1 MRVLV
6 TGASGQLGIDC
17 SVAFADDD
25 VILAG
30 RDRIDLT
37 QPSSVRLAV
46 AEIRPDVVVNCA
58 AYTAVDR
65 AESDSEMAFVVNGDG
80 ARAVALGCVDAGAR
94 MIHISTD
101 YVYDGTQLSPY
112 VEGDATNPV
121 SVYGR
126 SKLAGDLAVG
136 EVLGDQQ
143 STIVRTSWVCGA
155 HGSNMVKTV
164 LRLMAMD
171 PKRTLTFVD
180 DQFGHP
186 TFTSGLAEKIRE
198 IALAELGGLFHVT
211 HQGAV
216 SWYEFVGEIL
226 EAAGYS
232 RDQVQPISTIDLMPA
247 RPAVRPMNSVLD
259 NARLSALGVELLP
272 DFREVLPGVVSA
284 IQSAS

>member
-1 MRVLV
+1 MRVLI
-6 TGASGQLGIDC
+6 TGAAGQLGTDC
-17 SVAFADDD
+17 AVAFADDD
-25 VILAG
+25 VVLAG

-37 QPSSVRLAV
+37 QPSSVRSAV
-46 AEIRPDVVVNCA
+46 AEFRPDVVVNCA

-65 AESDSEMAFVVNGDG
+65 AESHSEMAFVVNGDG

-112 VEGDATNPV
+112 VEGDAPNPL

-164 LRLMAMD
+164 LRLMALD
-171 PKRTLTFVD
+171 PQRTLTFVD

-198 IALAELGGLFHVT
+198 LALAEVGGLIHVT

-232 RDQVQPISTIDLMPA
+232 SDQVQPISTNDLTPA
-247 RPAVRPMNSVLD
+247 RPAVRPMNSVLA
-259 NARLSALGVELLP
+259 NARLSAMGMALLP
-272 DFREVLPGVVSA
+272 DFREVLPGVVRAIKSA
-284 IQSAS
+284 T